1 MKKTTSNRPNTQ
13 MHRAP
18 EKKSVKSTVKPSNVK
33 PSKATPAEKAK
44 LKQEVRNLVRTK
56 RK

>member
-1 MKKTTSNRPNTQ
+1 MKKTDRPNTQ

-44 LKQEVRNLVRTK
+44 QKQEIRNLVRTK